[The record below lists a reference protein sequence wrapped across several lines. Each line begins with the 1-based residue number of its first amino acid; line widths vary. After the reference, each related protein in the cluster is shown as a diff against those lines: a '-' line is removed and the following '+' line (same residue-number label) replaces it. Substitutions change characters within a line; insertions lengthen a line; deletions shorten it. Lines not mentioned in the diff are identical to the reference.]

1 MSQTLRC
8 PTSVHHCQG
17 CHNILFSQDEAYV
30 EAGATI
36 ASRGDAFSQDITL
49 KLRPPDIA
57 GEVPQFREGTRCG
70 AAPCASWGA
79 AHTRCC

>member
-1 MSQTLRC
+1 M
-8 PTSVHHCQG
+8 
-17 CHNILFSQDEAYV
+17 QDEAYV

-57 GEVPQFREGTRCG
+57 SEVPQFRDGTRCG
-70 AAPCASWGA
+70 TA
-79 AHTRCC
+79 RCVTIAGQ